1 MLDIDTTI
9 VAKARRAGKKGQA
22 RKLRGSG
29 ELPAVV
35 YGPKQSV
42 TYLSLD
48 PKSFVMQRRRFG
60 QNALYDLH
68 ADGVNT
74 LSGRVKCLIKEIQ
87 VHPVS
92 RAPLHVDLYAVDM
105 ERPLRVEVPVELTG
119 KAAGII
125 DGGLLSQVL
134 RSVEVECL
142 PRDIPG
148 KLEADVT
155 KLGIGDS
162 LHLSDIVLPKG
173 VKLTSHGDD
182 AVATLSEPEAAI
194 VAPAADAAAATPAAG
209 AAATAAA
216 PAKAP
221 AKSGDKK

>member
-1 MLDIDTTI
+1 MLDIDTNI
-9 VAKARRAGKKGQA
+9 VAKARHAGKKGHA
-22 RKLRGSG
+22 RKLRQAGG
-29 ELPAVV
+29 LPAVV

-42 TYLSLD
+42 AYLALD

-60 QNALYDLH
+60 QNALYGLS
-68 ADGVNT
+68 AEGVA
-74 LSGRVKCLIKEIQ
+74 SIQGDVKCLIKEIQ

-105 ERPLRVEVPVELTG
+105 ESPLQVEVPVELTG

-125 DGGLLSQVL
+125 DGGVLNQIL

-142 PRDIPG
+142 PRAIPA

-162 LHLSDIVLPKG
+162 LHLSDIRLPAG
-173 VKLTSHGDD
+173 VKLTNQNDD
-182 AVATLSEPEAAI
+182 AVATMSEPEAA
-194 VAPAADAAAATPAAG
+194 VTTVAADAAAAPAAG
-209 AAATAAA
+209 AAPAAA
-216 PAKAP
+216 PAKP
-221 AKSGDKK
+221 DAKK